1 MSGPSVYLSWPTAF
15 HPFPDPL
22 PAALPPPIKER
33 TFRSPFGID
42 KDLFNFA
49 LEPWL
54 PFTVAAVYIVT
65 VFLLNAYNR
74 NRGHKPWWLAR
85 QRPFQWF
92 VVVHNIM
99 LAIFSAA
106 TFLAMVRA
114 IVHTWPEISGN
125 PHPAASIADALC
137 KINGPRGLGD
147 ATTYN
152 ATINIWEVKN
162 SVIHLGYDGN
172 PDPTDVGRLWNEGLA
187 FWGWVFYVSKFYEV
201 LDTLIILAK
210 GKRSAT
216 LQTYHHAGA
225 MLCMWAGIRYMS
237 PPIWMFVFINSAIHA
252 MMYTYFTFSAL
263 GYKVPQG
270 LKRILTSLQIAQFVF
285 GASYAAVHLFVAYDI
300 PLQTSYQV
308 ASIVERAAS
317 SASSVAVAATSSV
330 SSVIATPTPRDWA
343 AWTKKMLL
351 RAAGEEGLAERVR
364 DRYHHL
370 ASEEIEKKIEHFNEQ
385 TFETHWRTEWTK
397 VQCIDTTGQAFA
409 IYLNLL
415 YLAPLT
421 GLFLRFFVRAYTQR
435 GQPKRVS
442 EAPKQIAD
450 SSKQAEEETE
460 QYVERNGE
468 RLEDEIAKR
477 GRDMGNE
484 IRQDAH
490 NLHEQLR
497 EDVQQMKEGK
507 FRGSR
512 RVSDRVASFEGKAKD
527 TLEKGKEQSGNAVER
542 TKEQGRDT
550 TRGSESP
557 RSERSG
563 SPQKG
568 GSGSPRKNRESAIEE
583 DDAEEQPPQQGS
595 SVEKGNDD
603 ATQPERKMD
612 EATSQPEQPKPSRDQ
627 SKDESKPG
635 EASRG
640 DQTQSSAPGQP
651 EPAKDSASDTKS
663 TGNQD
668 SPPSSD
674 KTQASTSS
682 QPEQPKKSSDE
693 GKAEEK
699 KDGPSGGDKAQPSA
713 PSQAEPSRG
722 DKSQSSEPSQSEPAK
737 KISDESKAETKKDE
751 PPRSEKGQS
760 STPSQPEQ
768 PKKPSDEVKAENKK
782 AEPPRGEKGQ
792 SNQTDPAKKSTD
804 DSKAESKKDE
814 PPRGEKG
821 PSSPTKPRQP
831 APRKIGQTSPSKL
844 RQPSPSKKGPATPS
858 NKGQESRE
866 KTGQPSQSNVNEKPG
881 EKASVTGAGDKSQ
894 SGNGSGEPPAKAGA
908 NNETEEKQD
917 ANMETSQALRPGTDH
932 EEQGSTDKKATKEQG
947 STDKKATEE
956 PKEEQDSDAMGQ
968 SGSIIDMAME
978 KANDARKE
986 AESGG
991 KEEKEEDPTAGAEP
1005 SGQQWRPPGVGDTS

>member
-74 NRGHKPWWLAR
+74 NRDHKPWWLAR

-92 VVVHNIM
+92 VVVHNVM

-317 SASSVAVAATSSV
+317 SVSSVAVAATSSV

-468 RLEDEIAKR
+468 RLEDEIANR

-490 NLHEQLR
+490 DLHEQLR
-497 EDVQQMKEGK
+497 EDVQQMKEG
-507 FRGSR
+507 
-512 RVSDRVASFEGKAKD
+512 
-527 TLEKGKEQSGNAVER
+527 
-542 TKEQGRDT
+542 
-550 TRGSESP
+550 
-557 RSERSG
+557 
-563 SPQKG
+563 
-568 GSGSPRKNRESAIEE
+568 
-583 DDAEEQPPQQGS
+583 
-595 SVEKGNDD
+595 
-603 ATQPERKMD
+603 
-612 EATSQPEQPKPSRDQ
+612 
-627 SKDESKPG
+627 
-635 EASRG
+635 
-640 DQTQSSAPGQP
+640 
-651 EPAKDSASDTKS
+651 
-663 TGNQD
+663 
-668 SPPSSD
+668 
-674 KTQASTSS
+674 
-682 QPEQPKKSSDE
+682 
-693 GKAEEK
+693 
-699 KDGPSGGDKAQPSA
+699 
-713 PSQAEPSRG
+713 
-722 DKSQSSEPSQSEPAK
+722 
-737 KISDESKAETKKDE
+737 
-751 PPRSEKGQS
+751 
-760 STPSQPEQ
+760 
-768 PKKPSDEVKAENKK
+768 
-782 AEPPRGEKGQ
+782 
-792 SNQTDPAKKSTD
+792 
-804 DSKAESKKDE
+804 
-814 PPRGEKG
+814 
-821 PSSPTKPRQP
+821 
-831 APRKIGQTSPSKL
+831 
-844 RQPSPSKKGPATPS
+844 
-858 NKGQESRE
+858 
-866 KTGQPSQSNVNEKPG
+866 
-881 EKASVTGAGDKSQ
+881 
-894 SGNGSGEPPAKAGA
+894 
-908 NNETEEKQD
+908 
-917 ANMETSQALRPGTDH
+917 
-932 EEQGSTDKKATKEQG
+932 
-947 STDKKATEE
+947 
-956 PKEEQDSDAMGQ
+956 
-968 SGSIIDMAME
+968 
-978 KANDARKE
+978 
-986 AESGG
+986 
-991 KEEKEEDPTAGAEP
+991 
-1005 SGQQWRPPGVGDTS
+1005 